1 MKDKLQEFI
10 QANRLAFD
18 PAVPGEQG
26 WTTVERTL
34 ERLRSAGGAERFVL
48 LNRALLDVAE
58 PSAGIWAGIE
68 KALDERGQNDPLES
82 FIRGNRDAFDA
93 ETPDLRVWA
102 DVEKVVQSAP
112 ANRSAGFLKVS
123 WSRHL
128 LRAAAAIALLIT
140 GAGLGLWYAG
150 ANKAAMAGMTLGQV
164 SSEYAELEGF
174 YQRDIA
180 VKQQK
185 LVAFTGNGGSD
196 VQSDLQQLDG
206 VMAELQQELANV
218 PPGNREQVVRAMI
231 ENYKAKAAILER
243 VLERVEGG
251 KTLPETKIN
260 SNKHETETI

>member
-10 QANRLAFD
+10 QANRHAFD
-18 PAVPGEQG
+18 PATPGEQV
-26 WTTVERTL
+26 WSSVRRTL
-34 ERLRSAGGAERFVL
+34 ERLPSAGAAERFVL
-48 LNRALLDVAE
+48 LHRALLDTAE
-58 PSAGIWAGIE
+58 PPEGVWADIE
-68 KALDERGQNDPLES
+68 KNLSPADPLES
-82 FIRGNRDAFDA
+82 FIRGNRDAFDL

-102 DVEKVVQSAP
+102 GVEQAVKKAP
-112 ANRSAGFLKVS
+112 EERTGNPLKIS
-123 WSRHL
+123 WNRHL

-150 ANKAAMAGMTLGQV
+150 ASKAGAGGMTLAQV
-164 SSEYAELEGF
+164 SNEYAELEGF

-185 LVAFTGNGGSD
+185 LVAFTGNSGGD
-196 VQSDLQQLDG
+196 VQEDLHQLDA

-243 VLERVEGG
+243 VLERVQGQN
-251 KTLPETKIN
+251 TSPETKIN
-260 SNKHETETI
+260 SNKHETESI